1 MAEDQ
6 PTSARV
12 GSMAPFTACASLL
25 LASLAN
31 FLVHNDYPLL
41 RLEVLLIVS
50 ALLALSIAATLL
62 YLVLPRL
69 GRSFLEGVLAALFVE
84 LNTTSLPLA
93 IAAGALVGGIT
104 LWKRASLTKPM
115 ALFGAVVLFTTLLG
129 VGGRTPWMHSVERRG
144 TTQPTDASKPA
155 IVHLILDE
163 HIGIEGL
170 PESDSDAARLRK
182 ELQTFYLN
190 AGFATYGGAYSEHM
204 RTTNALP
211 HVLNYGERLGLGM
224 RGRTVRVGPTKHFDQ
239 LVGQGYRLTVVE
251 ADFADFCSDVRFSE
265 CVTYENS
272 SPTALLGTS
281 LTTFERAGLIATKFL
296 SLSQLVSTGLLP
308 WRLVAEQLGLPQ
320 LSPGNLGRSTSAAT
334 LAVFDEL
341 TRRLSNA
348 KPGNVYFAHLLLPH
362 YPYALDKNCRLLNWR
377 DWEKP
382 FAGRNLAKRQH
393 AYFAQVRCTTRK
405 IDTLLK
411 ALDRSPAGKNTVVI
425 VHGDHGS
432 RITQVEP
439 TDANIGKFSESD
451 VIATY
456 STLFAVRAPQIRPA
470 YSSERL
476 PIYML
481 LKDFAASRFTTAP
494 SPGARPTPTVHLDGP
509 NGLPGQRVALPG
521 AWVNHHL
528 PTSPGPS
535 LNARVPSVA
544 D

>member
-1 MAEDQ
+1 MANEW
-6 PTSARV
+6 PKSRFL
-12 GSMAPFTACASLL
+12 APFTACASLL

-41 RLEVLLIVS
+41 RLEVLLVVS

-93 IAAGALVGGIT
+93 IAAGALVGGIS

-115 ALFGAVVLFTTLLG
+115 TLFGSIVLVTTLLG
-129 VGGRTPWMHSVERRG
+129 FGGRTPWLHSVVG
-144 TTQPTDASKPA
+144 KTVTSTKPPDASKPA
-155 IVHLILDE
+155 ILHLILDE
-163 HIGIEGL
+163 QIGVEGL
-170 PESDSDAARLRK
+170 PESDADAIRLADQLR
-182 ELQTFYLN
+182 TFYMN

-204 RTTNALP
+204 RTMNALP

-224 RGRTVRVGPTKHFDQ
+224 RGRTVRVGPTKHFDH
-239 LVGQGYRLTVVE
+239 LVDQGYRLTVLQ
-251 ADFADFCSDVRFSE
+251 ADFADFCSDVRYSE
-265 CVTYENS
+265 CVTYQSS
-272 SPTALLGTS
+272 SPTSLLGTS
-281 LTTFERAGLIATKFL
+281 LTTIERAGLIATKFL
-296 SLSQLVSTGLLP
+296 SLSQLVSAGLLP

-320 LSPGNLGRSTSAAT
+320 LSPGNLGRSTSAAM
-334 LAVFDEL
+334 LPVFDEL
-341 TRRLSNA
+341 TRRVSNA
-348 KPGNVYFAHLLLPH
+348 RPGNVYFAHLLLPH
-362 YPYALDKNCRLLNWR
+362 YPYALDENCRLLNWR

-382 FAGRNLAKRQH
+382 FAGRNLTKRQH
-393 AYFAQVRCTTRK
+393 AYYAQVRCTTRK

-411 ALDRSPAGKNTVVI
+411 ALDHSPAGKNTVVI
-425 VHGDHGS
+425 IHGDHGS
-432 RITQVEP
+432 RITEVKP
-439 TDANIGKFSESD
+439 TDASIGKFSESD

-476 PIYML
+476 PISML
-481 LKDFAASRFTTAP
+481 LKDFAASRFTSAP
-494 SPGARPTPTVHLDGP
+494 SPSARPTPTVHLDGP
-509 NGLPGQRVALPG
+509 NGVPGQRVALPG
-521 AWVNHHL
+521 AWVNRHL

-535 LNARVPSVA
+535 LNARVPSAA